1 MERTEA
7 SDSGNT
13 GPILPETAK
22 PDQMIIQIKYS
33 FRFVADFLQ
42 GAPDFLLKF
51 LRNTAEF
58 AVDLIVDHFV
68 QCLAE
73 DIRLPDIEGIFP
85 ELSAEVADEIP
96 ALVFKN
102 QRSVRLRW

>member
-1 MERTEA
+1 MSEWKERKRLTA
-7 SDSGNT
+7 GIQGLSAGNGKTGSDDNT
-13 GPILPETAK
+13 DK
-22 PDQMIIQIKYS
+22 VFFS
-33 FRFVADFLQ
+33 FVADFLQ

-51 LRNTAEF
+51 LRNTAEL

-96 ALVFKN
+96 ALVF
-102 QRSVRLRW
+102 RTHDR